1 MSIAFNAAPFSENY
15 TNMDD
20 NKNIIEKKRNRTIK
34 KPIRN
39 ETPLHVS
46 AMMNRIHNKKDDEDD
61 NLNDFYPENKPP
73 LSVAYKNNNN
83 DKNNKNDNND
93 KNYNND
99 TNDKNSNNETMNR
112 NVKDEQVSIEA
123 FSKLPRD
130 STASDYY
137 QQFIPNHYN
146 QISENAGGNRE
157 LLEKLNYMIYL
168 LEEQQNEKT
177 GHVTEEVILYSF
189 LGVFIIFV
197 LDSFARAG
205 KYIR

>member
-1 MSIAFNAAPFSENY
+1 MSLAFNAAPFSENY
-15 TNMDD
+15 SNMDD
-20 NKNIIEKKRNRTIK
+20 NKSIIEKKRNKTIK

-39 ETPLHVS
+39 ETPSHVS
-46 AMMNRIHNKKDDEDD
+46 AMMNRIHSKTEDDD
-61 NLNDFYPENKPP
+61 NLNDFYSENTPN
-73 LSVAYKNNNN
+73 SHVATNEK
-83 DKNNKNDNND
+83 KETTNKI
-93 KNYNND
+93 
-99 TNDKNSNNETMNR
+99 
-112 NVKDEQVSIEA
+112 VKDEPVSIEA

-130 STASDYY
+130 SSAADYY
-137 QQFIPNHYN
+137 QQFVPNHYN
-146 QISENAGGNRE
+146 QMSENTSGNRE